1 MNLCG
6 RTRKLY
12 WENPNART
20 RECSRWWIPQLA
32 FARAWVSWLFNQLAS
47 RSLSNQ
53 LFKSFATK
61 RCLETISFNVFSS
74 FRFPKI
80 MSFFGWFDRQQKLV
94 STFKSSPLFSTV
106 LILFSAVPC
115 CSVFIFSLQFFVL
128 LISLLFLYPGSV
140 LLNFETSWLRFSMC
154 SGILPIRFV
163 QGHNTH
169 AWAAVAI

>member
-47 RSLSNQ
+47 RSLFQIVCYQRLPWNDFFQ
-53 LFKSFATK
+53 RVFKFQ
-61 RCLETISFNVFSS
+61 ISLNSC
-74 FRFPKI
+74 
-80 MSFFGWFDRQQKLV
+80 FFGWFDRRQKLV